1 MELLYRAKAA
11 RAARPARPMGPAVAM
26 AAPPVEEEL
35 EALLDE
41 EPLDEEPLEEE
52 DEPVAVEVLVPV
64 VVLPV
69 VLAEEV
75 KPLEEPVALPL
86 EEALLVTGVTTG
98 EDRPAGMEAAGCWEV
113 TTEGWLVTAAGWVV
127 TASGW
132 PVTTPRELVSVR
144 YLVAGLPS
152 VELEESAAMAPM
164 ARAERE
170 ATMIEA
176 RILKVLG
183 WVVE

>member
-1 MELLYRAKAA
+1 MGLLYKAKAA

-41 EPLDEEPLEEE
+41 EPLEE
-52 DEPVAVEVLVPV
+52 DEPVAVEVEVLVPM

-75 KPLEEPVALPL
+75 KPLEEAVALPL

-113 TTEGWLVTAAGWVV
+113 TTEGWVVTAAGWVV

-144 YLVAGLPS
+144 YLVAGLPW
-152 VELEESAAMAPM
+152 E
-164 ARAERE
+164 
-170 ATMIEA
+170 
-176 RILKVLG
+176 
-183 WVVE
+183 

>member
-1 MELLYRAKAA
+1 MKLLYRAKAA
-11 RAARPARPMGPAVAM
+11 RAARPAKPMGPAVAM

-35 EALLDE
+35 VALLEE
-41 EPLDEEPLEEE
+41 EPVEEE
-52 DEPVAVEVLVPV
+52 DEPVSVEVLVPV
-64 VVLPV
+64 EVVLPV

-75 KPLEEPVALPL
+75 KPLLEAVALPL
-86 EEALLVTGVTTG
+86 AEPLLVTGVTTG

-113 TTEGWLVTAAGWVV
+113 TTEGWLVTAAGWEV

-144 YLVAGLPS
+144 YWVAGLPS
-152 VELEESAAMAPM
+152 LELEDSAAMAPM

-170 ATMIEA
+170 ATMMEA
-176 RILKVLG
+176 RILIL
-183 WVVE
+183 